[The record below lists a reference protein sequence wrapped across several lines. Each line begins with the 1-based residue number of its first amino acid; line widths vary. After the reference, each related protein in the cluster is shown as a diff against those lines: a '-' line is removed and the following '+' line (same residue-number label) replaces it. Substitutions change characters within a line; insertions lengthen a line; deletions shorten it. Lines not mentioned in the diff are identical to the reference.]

1 MITIKLP
8 LSPISPLHT
17 PSPLVITYSVLRHG
31 PFKSNDVDV
40 SKAGFFLLPIGI
52 NLFIIFLFLLTH
64 SGHNILSSRS
74 WRERSSFWGCWEP
87 RCDLLGTAGEPN
99 ILCLPRVVCRGPQ
112 NTGCLRLGAE
122 RTERWEGHTNSQP
135 SAEQSL
141 QQFLTMLPAR
151 LPELKLP
158 HQPC

>member
-8 LSPISPLHT
+8 SSPISLPPI
-17 PSPLVITYSVLRHG
+17 PSLLVITYSFLKRG
-31 PFKSNDVDV
+31 PFESNDVVV
-40 SKAGFFLLPIGI
+40 SKPGFFLLPIVI